1 MRLAKGIIIDKEK
14 TFEVLKFSALRH
26 EVRLTN
32 EDGSLSEEIKERT
45 HDLKSKAQGRMIQV
59 SIPASVPLSF
69 LTKELIGLNA
79 DTIRS
84 DIPTSSRLTDIKIW
98 EVKDIT
104 KENEQGKTYNLIF
117 GIEQLI
123 TDTDIQPTESSAVNE
138 TTDEAVAESEADST
152 DSETISENKSS
163 SNLQEQ
169 NQSESP
175 DSQAN
180 LENTGGKDT
189 EQSDREKLINS
200 TYSIEIYA
208 DGNKNM
214 VITKNPTM
222 SADFTKSAYEP
233 KPKENIAID
242 NDKQA
247 EILEF
252 LETFFTLYPKATYKE
267 LSYYVKGNVLKPIG
281 KDYIFSELINPVFY
295 HEENGNISVSLAVKY
310 LDEDTKMIQVF
321 QY

>member
-1 MRLAKGIIIDKEK
+1 MTE
-14 TFEVLKFSALRH
+14 
-26 EVRLTN
+26 
-32 EDGSLSEEIKERT
+32 
-45 HDLKSKAQGRMIQV
+45 
-59 SIPASVPLSF
+59 
-69 LTKELIGLNA
+69 ELIELNA

-84 DIPTSSRLTDIKIW
+84 DIPTSSKLTDIKIW

-123 TDTDIQPTESSAVNE
+123 TDTDIQPTESSSVNE
-138 TTDEAVAESEADST
+138 TTDEVIAESGADST
-152 DSETISENKSS
+152 ASETISESES
-163 SNLQEQ
+163 SNSLQEQ
-169 NQSESP
+169 NQVESS

-180 LENTGGKDT
+180 LENTGGTKT
-189 EQSDREKLINS
+189 EQPNREKLINS
-200 TYSIEIYA
+200 TYSIEIYV

-222 SADFTKSAYEP
+222 SAGFTKSAYEP

-252 LETFFTLYPKATYKE
+252 L
-267 LSYYVKGNVLKPIG
+267 
-281 KDYIFSELINPVFY
+281 
-295 HEENGNISVSLAVKY
+295 
-310 LDEDTKMIQVF
+310 
-321 QY
+321 

>member
-84 DIPTSSRLTDIKIW
+84 DIPTSSKLTDIKIW

-242 NDKQA
+242 NDEQA

>member
-1 MRLAKGIIIDKEK
+1 MKNWIEDRFTKSNHKTSKKDNKLPIINLGTHKKRTVILWIIFMAGFIFAVYKNFTAINIHTVHEK
-14 TFEVLKFSALRH
+14 AI
-26 EVRLTN
+26 
-32 EDGSLSEEIKERT
+32 IKEEVVDTSDIQSFATDFIKTYYTWENNREYL
-45 HDLKSKAQGRMIQV
+45 LKRSEK
-59 SIPASVPLSF
+59 LKSF
-69 LTKELIGLNA
+69 LTEELIELNA

-84 DIPTSSRLTDIKIW
+84 DIPTSSKLTDIKIW

-123 TDTDIQPTESSAVNE
+123 TDTDIQPTESSSVNE
-138 TTDEAVAESEADST
+138 TTDEVIAESGADST
-152 DSETISENKSS
+152 ASETISESES
-163 SNLQEQ
+163 SNSLQEQ
-169 NQSESP
+169 NQVESS

-180 LENTGGKDT
+180 LENTGGTKT
-189 EQSDREKLINS
+189 EQLNREKLINS
-200 TYSIEIYA
+200 TYSIEIYV

-222 SADFTKSAYEP
+222 SAGFTKSAYEP

-252 LETFFTLYPKATYKE
+252 L
-267 LSYYVKGNVLKPIG
+267 
-281 KDYIFSELINPVFY
+281 
-295 HEENGNISVSLAVKY
+295 
-310 LDEDTKMIQVF
+310 
-321 QY
+321 

>member
-1 MRLAKGIIIDKEK
+1 MTE
-14 TFEVLKFSALRH
+14 
-26 EVRLTN
+26 
-32 EDGSLSEEIKERT
+32 
-45 HDLKSKAQGRMIQV
+45 
-59 SIPASVPLSF
+59 
-69 LTKELIGLNA
+69 ELIELNA

-84 DIPTSSRLTDIKIW
+84 DIPTSSKLTDIKIW

-123 TDTDIQPTESSAVNE
+123 TDTDIQPTESSSVNE
-138 TTDEAVAESEADST
+138 TTDEVIAESGTDST
-152 DSETISENKSS
+152 ASETISESES
-163 SNLQEQ
+163 SNSLQEQ
-169 NQSESP
+169 NQVESS

-180 LENTGGKDT
+180 LENTGGTKT
-189 EQSDREKLINS
+189 EQPNREKLINS
-200 TYSIEIYA
+200 TYSIEIYV

-222 SADFTKSAYEP
+222 SAGFTKSAYEP

-252 LETFFTLYPKATYKE
+252 L
-267 LSYYVKGNVLKPIG
+267 
-281 KDYIFSELINPVFY
+281 
-295 HEENGNISVSLAVKY
+295 
-310 LDEDTKMIQVF
+310 
-321 QY
+321 